1 MNQFSVG
8 DRVLVVRKQG
18 INDYIIG
25 MEGTVTNIPNGY
37 NYVNV
42 RFDEKIKYGHTA
54 DGTCQDGY
62 GYNLEFRNI
71 MLAQNI
77 NVVFNEEEYNEI
89 MLS

>member
-1 MNQFSVG
+1 MNQFTVG
-8 DRVLVVRKQG
+8 DRVLVTNKQG

-25 MEGTVTNIPNGY
+25 MEGTVIKIHHDPDYANIM
-37 NYVNV
+37 
-42 RFDEKIKYGHTA
+42 FDEKIKYGHTA

-77 NVVFNEEEYNEI
+77 NIVFDEEEYNEI